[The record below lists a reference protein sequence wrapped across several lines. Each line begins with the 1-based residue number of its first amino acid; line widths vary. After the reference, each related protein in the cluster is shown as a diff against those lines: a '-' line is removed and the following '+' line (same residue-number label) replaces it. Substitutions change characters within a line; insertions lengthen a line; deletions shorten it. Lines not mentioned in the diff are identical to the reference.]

1 MKLQLKSK
9 ELNEIQSLL
18 ISITKDASWKEID
31 QGIYQVKT
39 KNVSINFY
47 STTGSILVQGKE
59 KEYVDK
65 IKEEIARLINDNEV
79 HKEANE
85 QENIPH
91 HQILSNNEDAEI
103 IIGLVGA
110 VGVEYKYVKDIIRER
125 LEKNFHYS
133 VEEIRVSNDVIKNLP
148 NYSNLPDRH
157 NEFTRINHFMK
168 FGNQARAKSK
178 DNSILALGAAEIIM
192 NRRGKNG
199 LRKAYIIDSLKHP
212 DEVKLL
218 RQVYG
223 EGFYLIGV
231 FSDIEHRKEYLID
244 ELRIEEENAEKL
256 IARDAN
262 DLEGHGQHTSDTF
275 HLSDFFVHID
285 YNRKR
290 LKESIHRFLDLIFGN
305 PTITPLFEEFAMF
318 MAFTAALRS
327 ADLSRQVGAVLAKDN
342 DIIAIGANDA
352 PKFGGGLYW
361 PFFKNDEIIDFPDGR
376 DYTRGGD
383 SNTIEKKEIIKEIIQ
398 EGSKKSIDKEDLK
411 EILESSRLKDLIEF
425 GRVVHAEMEAL
436 LVCARNN
443 ISAKGSILFCTTFP
457 CHNCAKHILAA
468 GVEKVI
474 YIEPYPKS
482 KALKFHSESI
492 KIGIKK
498 SDSDENHMYFEPF
511 MGVGP
516 RKFFDL
522 FSLNLGSGR
531 TIKRKDKSGKT
542 IEWVPKISKPK
553 MQLFSKSYIEREKE
567 ASVNFN
573 ETVRNSFGNNKN

>member
-18 ISITKDASWKEID
+18 TPITKDASWKEIA
-31 QGIYQVKT
+31 QGSYQVKT
-39 KNVSINFY
+39 NHVSITFY

-59 KEYVDK
+59 KYVGK
-65 IKEEIARLINDNEV
+65 CKKEIARLINENEV
-79 HKEANE
+79 YKKAEK
-85 QENIPH
+85 QENIPL

-110 VGVEYKYVKDIIRER
+110 VGVEYKHVKDIIKDR

-133 VEEIRVSNDVIKNLP
+133 VEEIRISNDVIKNLP
-148 NYSNLPDRH
+148 NYSDLPDGN
-157 NEFTRINHFMK
+157 NEFTRINHFME

-192 NRRGKNG
+192 KKRGENG

-231 FSDIEHRKEYLID
+231 FSDIEHRKKHLID
-244 ELRIEEENAEKL
+244 ELHIEEGNAEKL

-275 HLSDFFVHID
+275 HLSDFFVHIG

-290 LKESIHRFLDLIFGN
+290 LKESIHRFLDLIFGH

-361 PFFKNDEIIDFPDGR
+361 PFFENDEIIDFHNGR
-376 DYTRGGD
+376 DYTRGED
-383 SNTIEKKEIIKEIIQ
+383 SNTVEKKEIIQEIIR
-398 EGSKKSIDKEDLK
+398 EGSKQSINEENLK
-411 EILESSRLKDLIEF
+411 EILKSSRLKDLIEF

-443 ISAKGSILFCTTFP
+443 ISAKRSILFCTTFP

-492 KIGIKK
+492 KIGIKTK
-498 SDSDENHMYFEPF
+498 DSDENHMYFEPF

-542 IEWVPKISKPK
+542 IEWIPKISKPK

-567 ASVNFN
+567 AADTFN
-573 ETVRNSFGNNKN
+573 NTIHNDYFGNS